1 MTKRF
6 YLILAFIGL
15 VLVFLGVAR
24 LLTAPVVITD
34 FPDHLMLVLEE
45 AWEEW
50 RSERG
55 GLGGGL
61 RHITIWNQQEGL
73 HLVEFE
79 SRGDTGHAILQEED
93 GVVEVLAM
101 RSYSGNGATLGSV
114 MGRRRI
120 ARVTGWHV
128 PQLQM
133 VVTIFESPK
142 RFYRVEALY
151 YVDGDIKKVEYDAD
165 GATRGMVFIEYEHRT
180 PLSATILA
188 YDRYGNQID
197 LAQ

>member
-1 MTKRF
+1 
-6 YLILAFIGL
+6 
-15 VLVFLGVAR
+15 
-24 LLTAPVVITD
+24 
-34 FPDHLMLVLEE
+34 
-45 AWEEW
+45 
-50 RSERG
+50 
-55 GLGGGL
+55 
-61 RHITIWNQQEGL
+61 L

-79 SRGDTGHAILQEED
+79 GRVDTGHAILREED

-114 MGRRRI
+114 RSGQKPI
-120 ARVTGWHV
+120 VTGWHV

-165 GATRGMVFIEYEHRT
+165 GATQGMVFIEYEHKS
-180 PLSATILA
+180 PHSAKILA